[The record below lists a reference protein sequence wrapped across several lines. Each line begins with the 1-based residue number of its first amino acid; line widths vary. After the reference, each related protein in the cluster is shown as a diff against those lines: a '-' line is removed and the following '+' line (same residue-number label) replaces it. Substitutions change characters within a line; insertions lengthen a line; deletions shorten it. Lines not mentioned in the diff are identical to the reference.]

1 MKGRSIGAVF
11 GGIVSGAIIAYFLW
25 IVVQKMYPINE
36 ETLKAFVGNRKA
48 YNDFYHSLPIGFHL
62 SGIAI
67 GVIRLA
73 AGLIIARLIDRTN
86 FMTLIVV
93 SVFSLLLAVLNV
105 LAFAHPIWYGFV
117 YIPLIIGTAFGYM
130 YLKRKA

>member
-1 MKGRSIGAVF
+1 MKGRSIAAVF
-11 GGIVSGAIIAYFLW
+11 GGIVSGAVIAYFLW
-25 IVVQKMYPINE
+25 IIVQKMYPIDKD
-36 ETLKAFVGNRKA
+36 TLKSFIGDRKA
-48 YNDFYHSLPIGFHL
+48 YNNFYRNLPIGFHV

-117 YIPLIIGTAFGYM
+117 YIPLILGTAFGFMYM
-130 YLKRKA
+130 KRKA